1 MIKEIIKGES
11 IRTCDVCGNKIDYE
25 KDISSSSNISILL
38 QESVWNFHGFKS
50 YDICKKHSKQIKRFL
65 KELKKEAGE

>member
-25 KDISSSSNISILL
+25 KILVVL
-38 QESVWNFHGFKS
+38 V
-50 YDICKKHSKQIKRFL
+50 I
-65 KELKKEAGE
+65 